1 MGSPAFAVP
10 SLRALHASGYEVA
23 LVVSQPDRP
32 AGRGGGLAQPAVKV
46 AAAELGLPVLQPETL
61 KDEAVRAQLR
71 SLEADVTVVAA
82 YGKILAPAVLRIPRL
97 GSVNVHASL
106 LPRWRGASPI
116 AAALLAGESETGVSI
131 MEMTAE
137 LDAGPV
143 IARAPLPIP
152 PGATAGTLEPALAA
166 LGARTL
172 VETLPRWA
180 SGEVAARPQDESLA
194 TFCGLVR
201 KEDGQ
206 LRAAMTAV
214 EAERAVRAYDP
225 WPGAYVDYRGS
236 RLAAWRAHVA
246 LSPRRMAAGTTMV
259 VERKPAIAFAHDL
272 LVLDEVQRQG
282 GKRIAGETFLNG
294 ERGTLPGTVGLA

>member
-166 LGARTL
+166 LCARTL